1 MAGRHLDEYFYR
13 TKGRWLVNESVEFVL
28 RTVSIGVG
36 ATIVMDVWALLLRG
50 VGVRSLDFALLG
62 RWLGHLRHGQWRHA
76 SIAKAAPVRGERAL
90 GWLAHYS
97 IGISFAGLL
106 LAAFGLEWATAPS
119 LLPAIGVGVV
129 TVAAPLLVLQPALGL
144 GVASSKTPRPLFNST
159 KSLVT
164 HTVFGFGLYVAALA
178 TNAVVR
184 AIP

>member
-1 MAGRHLDEYFYR
+1 
-13 TKGRWLVNESVEFVL
+13 VSESVEFVL

-36 ATIVMDVWALLLRG
+36 ATIVMDVWALLLRQ

-62 RWLGHLRHGQWRHA
+62 RWLGHLRQGQWRHS

-106 LAAFGLEWATAPS
+106 LAAFGLEWARSPS
-119 LLPAIGVGVV
+119 LLPALSVGAV

-144 GVASSKTPRPLFNST
+144 GVASSKTPHPIFNSI

-164 HTVFGFGLYVAALA
+164 HIVFGFGLYVAALA
-178 TNAVVR
+178 TNGALRAVL
-184 AIP
+184 